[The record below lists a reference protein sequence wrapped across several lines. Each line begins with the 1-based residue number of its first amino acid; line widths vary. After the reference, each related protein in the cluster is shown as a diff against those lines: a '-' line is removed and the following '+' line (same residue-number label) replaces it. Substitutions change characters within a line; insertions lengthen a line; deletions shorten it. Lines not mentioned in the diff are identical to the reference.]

1 MSCILSNSYTLS
13 QFSTCD
19 DMHSTDHA
27 VSRCPSVCYLLA
39 LCSSSRM
46 RVTNHHWSA
55 RKQHLICRVLPF
67 SFVRGQDPTMWDM
80 VWVAP
85 QRHKSVSVSRHFLLQ
100 APQCPCSVQKQYS
113 VETAKLFELSGS
125 YTILVFL
132 FLTKQCGNTLTK
144 DPLMGPSNAGG
155 MKAIVISGQCL
166 DLCQKL

>member
-1 MSCILSNSYTLS
+1 
-13 QFSTCD
+13 
-19 DMHSTDHA
+19 
-27 VSRCPSVCYLLA
+27 
-39 LCSSSRM
+39 
-46 RVTNHHWSA
+46 
-55 RKQHLICRVLPF
+55 
-67 SFVRGQDPTMWDM
+67 MWDM